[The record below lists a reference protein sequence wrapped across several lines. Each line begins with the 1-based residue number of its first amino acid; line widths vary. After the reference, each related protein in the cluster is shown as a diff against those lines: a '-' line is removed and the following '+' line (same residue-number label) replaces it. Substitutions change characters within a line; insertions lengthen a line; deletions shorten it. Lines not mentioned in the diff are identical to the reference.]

1 MFFAQGWNVARDRLW
16 QLDLWRKRGLG
27 LLAES
32 FGPAYAVQDR
42 AARLFLYRGDMDAE
56 WAAYGPD
63 AKGWSTAFVV
73 GLNAYVELVRT
84 GAAPLP
90 VEFTLTGSAPA
101 SWAAEDLVRIRSHG
115 LMRNADSEG
124 LRARVIAA
132 GGLGADRL
140 RRKLEPEHEL
150 IVPEGLDLAEI
161 PADILADHVLAT
173 QTVSFAAAGA
183 RTPTGEEGSNNWA
196 IAPSRTA
203 TGRAILASDPH
214 RVLVAP
220 SIRYIAHLDAPGLK
234 VIGAGEPHLPGV
246 TIGHNERVAFGITIF
261 PVDQEDI
268 CVYELNPQ
276 NPRQYR
282 YAGGWED
289 MRIIR
294 ESLAVKGGAPREIEL
309 AFTRHGPVVK
319 SDPATRRA
327 FAIRTVW
334 NEPGTA
340 SYFGAVRYQKAAEW
354 TEFKAALAHWGAASM
369 NFAYADIDGNIGWA
383 TAGKVPVR
391 DGFDGL
397 LPAPGDGRYEWSGF
411 LDPDD
416 LPSLYNPERG
426 WIATA
431 NEMNLPPG
439 YPAQERKISFEWADP
454 SRAIRIEEALSA
466 NGRQTLADSMALQ
479 MDATNVTARRAV
491 ALLAGLSSPDR
502 DVDKAIA
509 WLRAW
514 DGRQTTESAAAAI
527 AEVWIAKHLTMRTI
541 ERATNAKVAVL
552 IAGASPTAMGSPY
565 AVICYLEAPDSA
577 LGEDPAG
584 ARAEILLAS
593 LRSALDELTGRLGGE
608 MERWTWGALHRAW
621 FTPAAA
627 VLADPDLRAAM
638 TSGPAPVVG
647 SSTTPCAS
655 TYRMD
660 DFLVTNGASVRLVM
674 DVGAWD
680 NSMAINTPGQS
691 GDPASPHYRDLFPLW
706 AEGRYVPLLFSRPAV
721 EAAAR
726 LVITLKPAS

>member
-27 LLAES
+27 LLSES
-32 FGPAYAVQDR
+32 FGPSYAAQDR

-63 AKGWSTAFVV
+63 AKAWSTAFVT

-101 SWAAEDLVRIRSHG
+101 TWSAEDLVRIRSHG
-115 LMRNADSEG
+115 LTRNAEYEG

-132 GGLGADRL
+132 GGLVAERL
-140 RRKLEPEHEL
+140 RRKLEPDHEL
-150 IVPEGLDLAEI
+150 AIPDGLDLADI
-161 PADILADHVLAT
+161 PPDILADHVLAT
-173 QTVSFAAAGA
+173 QTVSFASLAAPRG
-183 RTPTGEEGSNNWA
+183 TGEEGSNNWA
-196 IAPSRTA
+196 IGPGRTT
-203 TGRAILASDPH
+203 TGRPILASDPH

-220 SIRYIAHLDAPGLK
+220 SIRYIAHLDAPCLK

-246 TIGHNERVAFGITIF
+246 TIGHNEAIAFGITVF

-282 YAGGWED
+282 YADGWED
-289 MRIIR
+289 MRVIR
-294 ESLAVKGGAPREIEL
+294 ENLPVKAGASREIEL

-319 SDPATRRA
+319 VDAAAHRA

-334 NEPGTA
+334 SEPGTA
-340 SYFGAVRYQKAAEW
+340 SYFGAARYQKAANW
-354 TEFKAALAHWGAASM
+354 TEFTAALAHWGAASM

-397 LPAPGDGRYEWSGF
+397 LPTPGDGRYEWRGF

-431 NEMNLPPG
+431 NEMNLPQG
-439 YPAQERKISFEWADP
+439 YPADERKISFEWADP
-454 SRAIRIEEALSA
+454 SRAIRIEEALST
-466 NGRQTLADSMALQ
+466 NERQTLADSMALQ
-479 MDATNVTARRAV
+479 MDATNVTAQRAV
-491 ALLAGLSSPDR
+491 ALLAGLSSPDPDIDR
-502 DVDKAIA
+502 AIA

-514 DGRQTTESAAAAI
+514 DGRQTTTSAAAAI
-527 AEVWIAKHLTMRTI
+527 AEVWTVKHLTMRTI
-541 ERATNAKVAVL
+541 ERAANAQAAAL
-552 IAGASPTAMGSPY
+552 IAGASPTSMGSPY
-565 AVICYLEAPDSA
+565 AAICFLEAPDGA
-577 LGEDPAG
+577 LGADPVAV
-584 ARAEILLAS
+584 RHEILLGS
-593 LRSALDELTGRLGGE
+593 LRSALDELAARLGAD

-627 VLADPDLRAAM
+627 VLAGPDLHAAM

-655 TYRMD
+655 TYRMT

-691 GDPASPHYRDLFPLW
+691 GDPESPHYRDLFPLW
-706 AEGRYVPLLFSRPAV
+706 AEGQYVPLLFSRPAV
-721 EAAAR
+721 DAAAL
-726 LVITLKPAS
+726 LVITLKPAA